1 MFLLDKQDTF
11 LYFFRDDHSFQG
23 PELFQISCS
32 ELPQFLSSGSDLTR
46 FCRRIENENPSQE
59 GAAYGGAGRVSENAM
74 EKSNKSFE
82 VLVSNI
88 PSIVYRVNL
97 QENSRMEFFND
108 MLGPMTG
115 YTADELTEGEV
126 CSIDPLI
133 VSEDRFHVLKAV
145 KEAIAENKPFELEY
159 RLRCKNGDIR
169 HFLERGRP
177 VYGGDGKP
185 LFIDGMILDSTDRK
199 SAEEA
204 LRASEEKFRQLAE
217 NIHGAFWIGSPDWN
231 EIFYVSPGYEHL
243 WGRSCE
249 SLYKEPR
256 SWLEAV
262 VEEDRGRVLEE
273 IKRRSSGDLSD
284 PDFTEYRII
293 RPDGSFRWVLARS
306 FPVRDDRGEVYRIAG
321 LAADITE
328 RKEAEETIRK
338 SNRNLELRVQE
349 RTEKLAIANEELRQ
363 RSEQLFKVSIELT
376 LAEQR
381 ERNRLAEL
389 IHDHLQQLLVG
400 AKIQLELLSNA
411 VAGDKREGAK
421 RIYNLLCES
430 IKVSRSFSV
439 ELSSPILRQHGLIA
453 ALEWLADW
461 MKENYQFI
469 VEMEVAPELYVDS
482 EHLTVLLFQSVRELL
497 FNVVKHAG
505 VNAALLTMTQEDAD
519 LLRIVV
525 SDQGA
530 GFDLHAIGEASD
542 QDDKFGLFTVR
553 ERLTLL
559 GGHLEVSSAP
569 GMGTTITMIVPLKR
583 SESVY

>member
-1 MFLLDKQDTF
+1 
-11 LYFFRDDHSFQG
+11 
-23 PELFQISCS
+23 
-32 ELPQFLSSGSDLTR
+32 
-46 FCRRIENENPSQE
+46 
-59 GAAYGGAGRVSENAM
+59 M
-74 EKSNKSFE
+74 EKSNESFE
-82 VLVSNI
+82 TLVSNL
-88 PSIVYRVNL
+88 PSIVYRVHL
-97 QENSRMEFFND
+97 QENNRMEFFND

-115 YTADELTEGEV
+115 YTAGELTEGEV
-126 CSIDPLI
+126 CSIEPLI
-133 VSEDRFHVLKAV
+133 VSEDRFHVLKTV
-145 KEAIAENKPFELEY
+145 KEAIAENKPFEVEY
-159 RLRCKNGDIR
+159 RLKCKNEDIR

-185 LFIDGMILDSTDRK
+185 LFIDGVILDTTDRR

-204 LRASEEKFRQLAE
+204 LRVSEETFRQLAE
-217 NIHGAFWIGSPDWN
+217 NIHEVFWIGSPDWN

-256 SWLEAV
+256 SWLEAL
-262 VEEDRGRVLEE
+262 VEKDRARVLED
-273 IKRRSSGDLSD
+273 IKRMSSGDLSD

-293 RPDGSFRWVLARS
+293 RPDGSVRWVLARA
-306 FPVRDDRGEVYRIAG
+306 FPVLDDRGEVYRIAG
-321 LAADITE
+321 LAEDITE
-328 RKEAEETIRK
+328 RKESEETILK
-338 SNRNLELRVQE
+338 SYRNLELRVQE

-363 RSEQLFKVSIELT
+363 RSEQLFKVSVELT

-411 VAGDKREGAK
+411 VAGDKREGVK
-421 RIYNLLCES
+421 RIYNLLCEAL
-430 IKVSRSFSV
+430 KVSRSFSV
-439 ELSSPILRQHGLIA
+439 ELSSPVLRRHGLIA
-453 ALEWLADW
+453 ALERLADW

-469 VEMEVAPELYVDS
+469 VEMEVAPELRVDG
-482 EHLTVLLFQSVRELL
+482 EHLTVLLFQSLRELL

-505 VNAALLTMTQEDAD
+505 VNSAILTMTQEDAD

-525 SDQGA
+525 SDRGA

-542 QDDKFGLFTVR
+542 QDGRFGLFTVR

-559 GGHLEVSSAP
+559 GGRLEVSSAP
-569 GMGTTITMIVPLKR
+569 GRGTTITMIVPLKAGVPA
-583 SESVY
+583 S